1 MARSATGGSGA
12 GTGAGAGPGTA
23 AGAGAGAA
31 VPERLLAEA
40 TRLFAERGYD
50 RTSVQEIVEAAG
62 VTKGALYH
70 YFGSKDD
77 LLHEIYARVLRL
89 QTERLDAIAARP
101 TDVPERLAEAA
112 ADVVVTSIQN
122 LDDTKIFF
130 RSMHQL
136 SPEKQKAVRAE
147 RRRYH
152 ERFRSLVEEGQRDG
166 HFRAELRPDLV
177 VDYFFGSVH
186 HLGTWYHADGPLS
199 AEQVATEFSDLL
211 LHSVRRP

>member
-1 MARSATGGSGA
+1 MARNATTRSDSGGS
-12 GTGAGAGPGTA
+12 TGAV
-23 AGAGAGAA
+23 AA
-31 VPERLLAEA
+31 VPGRLLAEA

-77 LLHEIYARVLRL
+77 LLHEIYGRVLRL
-89 QTERLDAIAARP
+89 QTERLEAIASRP
-101 TDVPERLAEAA
+101 ADVRERLAEAA
-112 ADVVVTSIQN
+112 ADVVVTSIEN

-152 ERFRSLVEEGQRDG
+152 EMFRSLVEEGQRDG
-166 HFRAELRPDLV
+166 HFRPDLVPDLV
-177 VDYFFGSVH
+177 VDFFFGSVH
-186 HLGTWYHADGPLS
+186 HLGTWYRADGPLS
-199 AEQVATEFSDLL
+199 ARQVAGEFSDLL

>member
-1 MARSATGGSGA
+1 MARGTTAGGR
-12 GTGAGAGPGTA
+12 GTGAGAPVGGGPT
-23 AGAGAGAA
+23 AA

-89 QTERLDAIAARP
+89 QTERLDAIAARSE
-101 TDVPERLAEAA
+101 VPVQERLAEAA
-112 ADVVVTSIQN
+112 ADVVVTSIEN

-152 ERFRSLVEEGQRDG
+152 EHFRALVEEGQRAG
-166 HFRAELRPDLV
+166 CFRPEPRPDLV
-177 VDYFFGSVH
+177 VDFFFGSVH
-186 HLGTWYHADGPLS
+186 HLGTWYRADGPLS
-199 AEQVATEFSDLL
+199 AREVAAEFADLL
-211 LHSVRRP
+211 LAAVRAAPRA

>member
-1 MARSATGGSGA
+1 MARNATGAGGGTGA
-12 GTGAGAGPGTA
+12 GTGT
-23 AGAGAGAA
+23 A

-77 LLHEIYARVLRL
+77 LLHEIYGRVLRL
-89 QTERLDAIAARP
+89 QTERLDAIVARD
-101 TDVPERLAEAA
+101 TDVRGRLSEAA

-152 ERFRSLVEEGQRDG
+152 ETFRSLIEEGQRDG
-166 HFRAELRPDLV
+166 HFRPELRPDLV
-177 VDYFFGSVH
+177 VDFFFGSVH
-186 HLGTWYHADGPLS
+186 HLGTWYRADGPLT

>member
-1 MARSATGGSGA
+1 MAQASTTKAT
-12 GTGAGAGPGTA
+12 
-23 AGAGAGAA
+23 AA
-31 VPERLLAEA
+31 VPRRLLAEA
-40 TRLFAERGYD
+40 TRLFAERGFD

-77 LLHEIYARVLRL
+77 LLYEVYARVLRL
-89 QTERLDAIAARP
+89 QTERLEQIAAGAD
-101 TDVPERLAEAA
+101 DVAGRLHRAA
-112 ADVVVTSIQN
+112 ADVVVTSIEN

-152 ERFRSLVEEGQRDG
+152 ERFRALVEEGQCTG
-166 HFRAELRPDLV
+166 VFRSQLRPDLV
-177 VDYFFGSVH
+177 VDFFFGSVH
-186 HLGTWYHADGPLS
+186 HLGTWYRADGPLT
-199 AEQVATEFSDLL
+199 ADQVATEFADLL
-211 LHSVRRP
+211 LYSVRRP